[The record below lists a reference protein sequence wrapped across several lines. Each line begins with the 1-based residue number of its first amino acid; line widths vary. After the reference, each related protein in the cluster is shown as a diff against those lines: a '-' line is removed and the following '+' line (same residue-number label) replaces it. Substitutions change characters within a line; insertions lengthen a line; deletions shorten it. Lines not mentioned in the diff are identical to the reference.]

1 VTVPSPRDEHITTG
15 EPLLTYVANTV
26 GRLEEMT
33 AAGFREVRENMAD
46 LRRET
51 VARTEFDQ
59 QHGELRD
66 RVARIEVAR
75 EAERQAA
82 VDAAR
87 EAARDARSQRWQR
100 IALASSSALA
110 LAGTA
115 TGVFLHFH

>member
-1 VTVPSPRDEHITTG
+1 V
-15 EPLLTYVANTV
+15 LQYVAGTV
-26 GRLEEMT
+26 GRLEESVDR
-33 AAGFREVRENMAD
+33 GFREVRENMAD

-51 VARTEFDQ
+51 ISRTEFDQ

-66 RVARIEVAR
+66 RVAHIEAAR
-75 EAERQAA
+75 EAERKAA
-82 VDAAR
+82 ADAAR

-115 TGVFLHFH
+115 TGIFLHFH